1 VDLKKTMG
9 SWSTRIK
16 VLLLA
21 VFFSMA
27 VPCAPAGA
35 DTLTV
40 AAASSLSFP
49 LKEAAA
55 DFEKRSGARLRVSFG
70 STGTLTS
77 QIRNGAPFDLFLS
90 ADTSRVEELEKAGHV
105 VPGSVR
111 VYALGRLVLVV
122 NNASGIEAT
131 GLKNVLMDPGI
142 KRVAI
147 ANPDHAPYGAAA
159 VEALKAASLWEGVR
173 PKLVY
178 GENIRQTLRFVQTGN
193 AQAGIV
199 SLSIADVPG
208 VSYLQIDAFLHS
220 PIEQAA
226 GVVAASRAKE
236 LAKRFLEYLTGPEG
250 AAIMQKYGFVQPG
263 R

>member
-1 VDLKKTMG
+1 MG

-21 VFFSMA
+21 GFFSMA
-27 VPCAPAGA
+27 AMCVPAGA

-49 LKEAAA
+49 LKEAVKT
-55 DFEKRSGARLRVSFG
+55 FEKRTGERVRVSFG
-70 STGTLTS
+70 STGTLAS

-90 ADTSRVEELEKAGHV
+90 ADLSRVEELAEEGHV
-105 VPGSVR
+105 MPGSVR

-122 NNASGIEAT
+122 NEASGIKAT
-131 GLKNVLMDPGI
+131 GLEQVLTDPGI

-173 PKLVY
+173 TRLVY

-199 SLSIADVPG
+199 SLSVADVPG
-208 VSYLQIDAFLHS
+208 VSFTEIDDPLYR

-226 GVVAASRAKE
+226 GVVAASPAKE
-236 LAKRFLEYLTGPEG
+236 LAEKFLKYLTGPEG
-250 AAIMQKYGFVQPG
+250 GAIMQMYGFAPPG